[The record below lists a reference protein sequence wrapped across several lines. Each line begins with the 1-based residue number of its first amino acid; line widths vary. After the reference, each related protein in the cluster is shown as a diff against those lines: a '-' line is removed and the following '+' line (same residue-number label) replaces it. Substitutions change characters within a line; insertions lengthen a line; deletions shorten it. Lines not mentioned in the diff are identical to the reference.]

1 MPDTNSSPDTLYVT
15 VHGPHHPVRHP
26 DFDPDGHPDRH
37 APRQRDLIGSLFS
50 QLARFDATV
59 LDVEQVQLRGRLAL
73 CAQFAT
79 PSRTTVTE
87 DELQSAVRQWAT
99 TQQVHAEL
107 TQAAPARTASAPT
120 RTASRRSHVTV
131 VGHPLTART
140 TAALTTAIHDTG
152 GHIERITSLARRPV
166 TAVEF
171 DVTGVRTEALRSA
184 LSAGAHDLGVDL
196 AVCAAGLSR
205 RARRL
210 VVMDVDSTL
219 IQGEVI
225 DMLARHAGR
234 EPQVAAVTAAA
245 MRGELDFEESLRAR
259 VAHLAGLAATALD
272 EVRDAVEL
280 TPGALTLIRTLQHL
294 GCRVGMVSGGFTH
307 ITDHLARRLGLD
319 FAHANTLE
327 VADGRLTGRLTGPVI
342 DRRAKAELLI
352 RQADRAGI
360 PLAHTVAIG
369 DGANDL
375 DMLNTA
381 GLGVAFNAKPVVRG
395 AAPTTLNVPFLDS
408 LLYLLGIPHEELR
421 G

>member
-1 MPDTNSSPDTLYVT
+1 MPDTDGSPDTLYVT
-15 VHGPHHPVRHP
+15 IHGPHHP
-26 DFDPDGHPDRH
+26 DRQSDRR

-59 LDVEQVQLRGRLAL
+59 VDVEQVQLRGRLAL

-87 DELQSAVRQWAT
+87 RELQSAVRQWAT

-107 TQAAPARTASAPT
+107 TQAAPT

-140 TAALTTAIHDTG
+140 TAALTQALHDAG
-152 GHIERITSLARRPV
+152 GTIERITPLARRPV

-171 DVTGVRTEALRSA
+171 DVTGVRTHVLRGV
-184 LSAGAHDLGVDL
+184 LSARARDLGVDL

-245 MRGELDFEESLRAR
+245 MRGELDFEASLRAR
-259 VAHLAGLAATALD
+259 VAHLAGLDATALD
-272 EVRDAVEL
+272 EVRRAVEL
-280 TPGALTLIRTLQHL
+280 TPGALTLIRTLHHL
-294 GCRVGMVSGGFTH
+294 GCRVGVVSGGFTH

-327 VADGRLTGRLTGPVI
+327 VADGRLTGHLTGPVI

-352 RQADRAGI
+352 RQAERAGI

-408 LLYLLGIPHEELR
+408 LLYLLGIPHEELW